1 MQMIRPLLLPLIL
14 SLSVLAG
21 WGVSTSALAAHGFA
35 QYGDLQYPPGFKHF
49 SYVNPN
55 APKGGTLFLPN
66 PDRRTSFDKFNPF
79 SMKGVAAPG
88 VAQLMFES
96 LLIGSADEVASSYGL
111 LADDVSLAKDE
122 LSVTF
127 RLNSLAR
134 FNDNSP
140 VLAKDVKYSF
150 DTLMSKLASP
160 QFRTVYADVKQA
172 VIISERVIRFDF
184 HRKNTELPLLVGS
197 MPVFSEKWGKDAQGA
212 GKPFNQFT
220 FEKPIA
226 SGPYLIESYD
236 IGKNIVFK
244 KNPDYWGS
252 QLNVRIGF
260 FNFDKVS
267 YRLYKDDTTRLEA
280 FKAGEFDTLV
290 EYRAKNWAKSYVG
303 PKFRDGSLKKQHFQ
317 HRNGAGM
324 QGFVMNSRHPIF
336 KDQRVRQALTLALD
350 FEWMNRQLFYGQYHR
365 IDSYFSN
372 SELGASYEA
381 ASLPSAQERKLL
393 EPLQKAYPQHFP
405 QGVLGPMLLP
415 VTTEEPSSLR
425 QNLRKARELL
435 AQAGWVYK
443 DGALRNAQG
452 QAFRFE
458 FMDDG
463 GAMSRLVTAY
473 ARNLEKLGM
482 KVDIRTTDYALYQKR
497 LEEFDFQ
504 MTSMKFPDSQS
515 PGNELWDRYGSQSAT
530 TKGSDNILG
539 VQSPVVDALI
549 SEIVKAQTRKDLI
562 TATRALDRVLTH
574 SYYIV
579 PHWYS
584 ATHRVSYKT
593 DMGFSIP
600 PNYFAAESWILS
612 TWWRNPSSNTQAGAG
627 R

>member
-1 MQMIRPLLLPLIL
+1 
-14 SLSVLAG
+14 
-21 WGVSTSALAAHGFA
+21 
-35 QYGDLQYPPGFKHF
+35 
-49 SYVNPN
+49 
-55 APKGGTLFLPN
+55 
-66 PDRRTSFDKFNPF
+66 
-79 SMKGVAAPG
+79 MKGVTAPG

-111 LADDVSLAKDE
+111 LAEDVALAKDE

-127 RLNSLAR
+127 RLNPLAR

-160 QFRTVYADVKQA
+160 QFRTVYADVKQS

-244 KNPDYWGS
+244 KNPEYWGS
-252 QLNVRIGF
+252 QLNVRVGF

-267 YRLYKDDTTRLEA
+267 YRLYKDDTARLEA

-324 QGFVMNSRHPIF
+324 QGFVMNTRDPIF
-336 KDQRVRQALTLALD
+336 KDKRVREALTLALD

-405 QGVLGPMLLP
+405 KGALGPMLLP

-452 QAFRFE
+452 QPFRFE

-463 GAMSRLVTAY
+463 GAMSRLVSAY
-473 ARNLEKLGM
+473 VRNLEKLGI

-504 MTSMKFPDSQS
+504 MTSMRFPDSQS
-515 PGNELWDRYGSQSAT
+515 PGNELWDRYGSQSAS
-530 TKGSDNILG
+530 TKGSDNIIG

-562 TATRALDRVLTH
+562 AATRALDRVLTH
-574 SYYIV
+574 SYYMV

-584 ATHRVSYKT
+584 ATHRVSYKSAL
-593 DMGFSIP
+593 GFSIP

-612 TWWRNPSSNTQAGAG
+612 TWWRNTSSNSQAGAE

>member
-21 WGVSTSALAAHGFA
+21 WSVSTGALAAHGFA

-55 APKGGTLFLPN
+55 APKGGTLYLPN

-79 SMKGVAAPG
+79 SMKGVTAPG

-111 LADDVSLAKDE
+111 LAEDVALAKDE

-127 RLNSLAR
+127 RLNPLAR

-244 KNPDYWGS
+244 KNPEYWGS
-252 QLNVRIGF
+252 QLNVRVGF

-267 YRLYKDDTTRLEA
+267 YRLYKDDTARLEA

-324 QGFVMNSRHPIF
+324 QGFVMNTRDPIF
-336 KDQRVRQALTLALD
+336 KDKRVREALTLALD

-405 QGVLGPMLLP
+405 KGALGPMLLP

-452 QAFRFE
+452 QPFRFE

-463 GAMSRLVTAY
+463 GAMSRLVSAY
-473 ARNLEKLGM
+473 VRNLEKLGM

-504 MTSMKFPDSQS
+504 MTSMRFPDSQS
-515 PGNELWDRYGSQSAT
+515 PGNELWDRYGSQSAS
-530 TKGSDNILG
+530 TKGSDNIIG

-562 TATRALDRVLTH
+562 AATRALDRVLTH
-574 SYYIV
+574 SYYMV

-584 ATHRVSYKT
+584 ATHRVSYKSAL
-593 DMGFSIP
+593 GFSIP

-612 TWWRNPSSNTQAGAG
+612 TWWRNTSSNSQAGAE

>member
-14 SLSVLAG
+14 SLSVLTG
-21 WGVSTSALAAHGFA
+21 WSVSTGAFAAHGFA

-55 APKGGTLFLPN
+55 APKGGTLYLPN

-79 SMKGVAAPG
+79 SMKGVTAPG

-111 LADDVSLAKDE
+111 LAEDVSLAKDQ

-127 RLNSLAR
+127 RLNPQAR

-172 VIISERVIRFDF
+172 VIVSERVIRFDF

-197 MPVFSEKWGKDAQGA
+197 MPIFSEKWGKDAQGA

-244 KNPDYWGS
+244 KNPEYWGA

-260 FNFDKVS
+260 FNFEKVS
-267 YRLYKDDTTRLEA
+267 YRLYKDDTARIEA

-324 QGFVMNSRHPIF
+324 QGFVMNTRHPIF

-372 SELGASYEA
+372 SELGASFEA
-381 ASLPSAQERKLL
+381 GSLPSAQERKLL
-393 EPLQKAYPQHFP
+393 EPLQNAYPQHFP
-405 QGVLGPMLLP
+405 KNALGPMLLP

-473 ARNLEKLGM
+473 VRNLEKLGM

-549 SEIVKAQTRKDLI
+549 SSIVKAQTRKDLI

-584 ATHRVSYKT
+584 ATHRVAYKS

-612 TWWRNPSSNTQAGAG
+612 TWWRNPPSNSQAGAG

>member
-21 WGVSTSALAAHGFA
+21 WSVSTCALAAHGFA

-55 APKGGTLFLPN
+55 APQGGTLYLPN

-111 LADDVSLAKDE
+111 LAEDVNLAKDE

-127 RLNSLAR
+127 RLNPLAR

-172 VIISERVIRFDF
+172 VILSERVIRFDF

-197 MPVFSEKWGKDAQGA
+197 MPIFSEKWGKDAQGA

-220 FEKPIA
+220 FEKPIG

-244 KNPDYWGS
+244 KNPEYWGAK
-252 QLNVRIGF
+252 LNVRVGF
-260 FNFDKVS
+260 FNFEKVS
-267 YRLYKDDTTRLEA
+267 YRLYKDDTARIEA

-303 PKFRDGSLKKQHFQ
+303 PKFRDGTLKKQHFQ

-324 QGFVMNSRHPIF
+324 QGFVMNTRHPIF

-372 SELGASYEA
+372 SELGASFEA
-381 ASLPSAQERKLL
+381 GSLPSAQERKLL

-405 QGVLGPMLLP
+405 KNALGPMLLP

-463 GAMSRLVTAY
+463 GAMSRLVSAY
-473 ARNLEKLGM
+473 VRNLEKLGM

-515 PGNELWDRYGSQSAT
+515 PGNELWDRYGSQSAA

-549 SEIVKAQTRKDLI
+549 SSIVKAQTRKDLI

-574 SYYIV
+574 SYYIE

-584 ATHRVSYKT
+584 ATHRVAYKS

-612 TWWRNPSSNTQAGAG
+612 TWWRNPPSNSQAGAV

>member
-1 MQMIRPLLLPLIL
+1 
-14 SLSVLAG
+14 V
-21 WGVSTSALAAHGFA
+21 
-35 QYGDLQYPPGFKHF
+35 
-49 SYVNPN
+49 
-55 APKGGTLFLPN
+55 
-66 PDRRTSFDKFNPF
+66 
-79 SMKGVAAPG
+79 
-88 VAQLMFES
+88 
-96 LLIGSADEVASSYGL
+96 
-111 LADDVSLAKDE
+111 
-122 LSVTF
+122 
-127 RLNSLAR
+127 
-134 FNDNSP
+134 
-140 VLAKDVKYSF
+140 
-150 DTLMSKLASP
+150 
-160 QFRTVYADVKQA
+160 
-172 VIISERVIRFDF
+172 RV
-184 HRKNTELPLLVGS
+184 
-197 MPVFSEKWGKDAQGA
+197 
-212 GKPFNQFT
+212 
-220 FEKPIA
+220 
-226 SGPYLIESYD
+226 
-236 IGKNIVFK
+236 
-244 KNPDYWGS
+244 
-252 QLNVRIGF
+252 GF
-260 FNFDKVS
+260 FNFEKVS
-267 YRLYKDDTTRLEA
+267 YRLYKDDTARIEA

-303 PKFRDGSLKKQHFQ
+303 PKFRDGTLKKQHFQ

-324 QGFVMNSRHPIF
+324 QGFVMNTRHPIF

-372 SELGASYEA
+372 SELGASFEA
-381 ASLPSAQERKLL
+381 GSLPSAQERKLL

-405 QGVLGPMLLP
+405 KNALGPMLLP

-473 ARNLEKLGM
+473 VRNLEKLGM

-549 SEIVKAQTRKDLI
+549 SSIVKAQTRKDLI

-584 ATHRVSYKT
+584 ATHRVAYKS

-612 TWWRNPSSNTQAGAG
+612 TWWRNPPSNSQAGAG

>member
-1 MQMIRPLLLPLIL
+1 MLMIRPLLLTAIL
-14 SLSVLAG
+14 SLFTMAG
-21 WGVSTSALAAHGFA
+21 IGLSGSASAAHGFA
-35 QYGDLQYPPGFKHF
+35 QYGDLLYPAGFKHF

-55 APKGGTLFLPN
+55 APKGGTLNLPN

-79 SMKGVAAPG
+79 TLKGVTAPG

-96 LLIGSADEVASSYGL
+96 LLIGSADEIASSYGL
-111 LADDVSLAKDE
+111 LAEDVSLAKDQ

-127 RLNSLAR
+127 RLRAHAR
-134 FNDNSP
+134 FNDGAP

-160 QFRTVYADVKQA
+160 QFKTVYADVKQA
-172 VIISERVIRFDF
+172 VVVSERVIRFDF

-197 MPVFSEKWGKDAQGA
+197 MPVFSEKWGKDATGA
-212 GKPFNQFT
+212 GKPFNQLT
-220 FEKPIA
+220 FEKPIG

-236 IGKNIVFK
+236 IGKSIVFK
-244 KNPDYWGS
+244 KDPQYWGAD
-252 QLNVRIGF
+252 LNVRVGF
-260 FNFDKVS
+260 FNFDRVS
-267 YRLYKDDTTRLEA
+267 YRLYKDDTARLEA
-280 FKAGEFDTLV
+280 LKAGEFDTLV

-303 PKFRDGSLKKQHFQ
+303 PKFRDGTLKKQHFS

-324 QGFVMNSRHPIF
+324 QGFVMNIRKPIF
-336 KDQRVRQALTLALD
+336 QDQRVREALTLALD
-350 FEWMNRQLFYGQYHR
+350 FEWMNRLLFYGQYHR

-372 SELGASYEA
+372 SDLGASYQP
-381 ASLPSAQERKLL
+381 ASVPSAAERKIL
-393 EPLQKAYPQHFP
+393 EPLQKAYPKHFP
-405 QGVLGPMLLP
+405 AKALGPMTLP
-415 VTTEEPSSLR
+415 VTTEAPSSLR
-425 QNLRKARELL
+425 QNLRQARELL

-443 DGALRNAQG
+443 DGALRNAKG
-452 QAFRFE
+452 QAFEFE

-463 GAMSRLVTAY
+463 GAMSRLVLAY
-473 ARNLEKLGM
+473 ARNLEKLGI

-497 LEEFDFQ
+497 LEEFDFF

-515 PGNELWDRYGSQSAT
+515 PGNELWDRYGSESAS
-530 TKGSDNILG
+530 TKGADNIIG

-549 SEIVKAQTRKDLI
+549 GEIVKAQTRKDLI

-574 SYYIV
+574 SYYVV

-584 ATHRVSYKT
+584 PTHRVAYKS
-593 DMGFSIP
+593 DLAFPQP

-612 TWWRNPSSNTQAGAG
+612 TWWRVPSSTNKAGVSQ
-627 R
+627 

>member
-1 MQMIRPLLLPLIL
+1 MLMIRPLLLPAIL
-14 SLSVLAG
+14 SLFIMAGTGLSGSV
-21 WGVSTSALAAHGFA
+21 WAAHGFA

-55 APKGGTLFLPN
+55 SPKGGTLNLPN

-79 SMKGVAAPG
+79 SLKGVTAPG
-88 VAQLMFES
+88 IAQLMFES
-96 LLIGSADEVASSYGL
+96 LLIGSADEIASSYGL
-111 LADDVSLAKDE
+111 LAEDVTLAKDQ

-127 RLNSLAR
+127 RLRTNAR
-134 FNDNSP
+134 FNDQSP

-160 QFRTVYADVKQA
+160 QFKTVYADVKQA
-172 VIISERVIRFDF
+172 VVVSERVIRFDF

-197 MPVFSEKWGKDAQGA
+197 MPIFSEKWGKDAAGA
-212 GKPFNQFT
+212 GKPFNQLT
-220 FEKPIA
+220 FEKPIG

-236 IGKNIVFK
+236 IGKSIIFK
-244 KNPDYWGS
+244 KDPQYWGAD
-252 QLNVRIGF
+252 LNVRVGF
-260 FNFDKVS
+260 FNFDRVS
-267 YRLYKDDTTRLEA
+267 YRLYKDDTARLEA
-280 FKAGEFDTLV
+280 LKAGEFDTLV

-303 PKFRDGSLKKQHFQ
+303 PKFRDGTLKKQHFS

-324 QGFVMNSRHPIF
+324 QGFVMNIRKPIF
-336 KDQRVRQALTLALD
+336 QDQRVREALTLALD
-350 FEWMNRQLFYGQYHR
+350 FEWMNRLLFYGQYHR

-372 SELGASYEA
+372 SDLGASYQPG
-381 ASLPSAQERKLL
+381 SLPSAAERKLL
-393 EPLQKAYPQHFP
+393 EPLQRAYPKHFP
-405 QGVLGPMLLP
+405 AKALGPMTLP
-415 VTTEEPSSLR
+415 VTTEAPSSLR
-425 QNLRKARELL
+425 QNLRQARELL

-443 DGALRNAQG
+443 DGALRNAKG
-452 QAFRFE
+452 QPFEFE

-463 GAMSRLVTAY
+463 GAMSRLVLAY
-473 ARNLEKLGM
+473 ARNLEKLGI

-497 LEEFDFQ
+497 LEEFDFF

-515 PGNELWDRYGSQSAT
+515 PGNELWDRYGSESAS
-530 TKGSDNILG
+530 TKGADNIIG

-549 SEIVKAQTRKDLI
+549 GEIVKAQTRKDLI

-574 SYYIV
+574 SYYVV

-584 ATHRVSYKT
+584 PTHRVAYKS
-593 DMGFSIP
+593 DLAFPQP

-612 TWWRNPSSNTQAGAG
+612 TWWRVPASTNKAGVSQ
-627 R
+627 

>member
-1 MQMIRPLLLPLIL
+1 MLMIRPLLLTAIL
-14 SLSVLAG
+14 SLFTMAG
-21 WGVSTSALAAHGFA
+21 IGLSGNASAAHGFA
-35 QYGDLQYPPGFKHF
+35 QYGDLLYPAGFKHF

-55 APKGGTLFLPN
+55 APKGGTLNLPN

-79 SMKGVAAPG
+79 TLKGVTAPG

-96 LLIGSADEVASSYGL
+96 LLIGSADEIASSYGL
-111 LADDVSLAKDE
+111 LAEDVSLAKDQ

-127 RLNSLAR
+127 RLRAHAR
-134 FNDNSP
+134 FNDGAP

-160 QFRTVYADVKQA
+160 QFKTVYADVKQA
-172 VIISERVIRFDF
+172 VVVSERVIRFDF

-197 MPVFSEKWGKDAQGA
+197 MPVFSEKWGKDATGA
-212 GKPFNQFT
+212 GKPFNQLT
-220 FEKPIA
+220 FEKPIG

-236 IGKNIVFK
+236 IGKSIVFK
-244 KNPDYWGS
+244 KDPQYWGAD
-252 QLNVRIGF
+252 LNVRVGF
-260 FNFDKVS
+260 FNFDRVS
-267 YRLYKDDTTRLEA
+267 YRLYKDDTARLEA
-280 FKAGEFDTLV
+280 LKAGEFDTLV

-303 PKFRDGSLKKQHFQ
+303 PKFRDGTLKKQHFS

-324 QGFVMNSRHPIF
+324 QGFVMNIRKPIF
-336 KDQRVRQALTLALD
+336 QDQRVREALTLALD
-350 FEWMNRQLFYGQYHR
+350 FEWMNRLLFYGQYHR

-372 SELGASYEA
+372 SDLGASYQP
-381 ASLPSAQERKLL
+381 ASVPSAAERKIL
-393 EPLQKAYPQHFP
+393 EPLQKAYPKHFP
-405 QGVLGPMLLP
+405 AKALGPMTLP
-415 VTTEEPSSLR
+415 VTTEAPSSLR
-425 QNLRKARELL
+425 QNLRQARELL

-443 DGALRNAQG
+443 DGALRNAKG
-452 QAFRFE
+452 QAFEFE

-463 GAMSRLVTAY
+463 GAMSRLVLAY
-473 ARNLEKLGM
+473 ARNLEKLGI

-497 LEEFDFQ
+497 LEEFDFF

-515 PGNELWDRYGSQSAT
+515 PGNELWDRYGSESAS
-530 TKGSDNILG
+530 TKGADNIIG

-549 SEIVKAQTRKDLI
+549 GEIVKAQTRKDLI

-574 SYYIV
+574 SYYVV

-584 ATHRVSYKT
+584 PTHRVAYKS
-593 DMGFSIP
+593 DLAFPQP

-612 TWWRNPSSNTQAGAG
+612 TWWRVPSSTNKAGVSQ
-627 R
+627 

>member
-14 SLSVLAG
+14 SLSVLTG
-21 WGVSTSALAAHGFA
+21 WSLSTGAFAAHGFA

-55 APKGGTLFLPN
+55 APKGGTLYLPN

-79 SMKGVAAPG
+79 SMKGVTAPG

-111 LADDVSLAKDE
+111 LAEDVSLAKDQ

-127 RLNSLAR
+127 RLNPLAR

-172 VIISERVIRFDF
+172 VILSERVIRFDF

-197 MPVFSEKWGKDAQGA
+197 MPIFSEKWGKDAQGA

-244 KNPDYWGS
+244 KNPEYWGA
-252 QLNVRIGF
+252 QLNVRVGF
-260 FNFDKVS
+260 FNFEKVS
-267 YRLYKDDTTRLEA
+267 YRLYKDDTARIEA

-324 QGFVMNSRHPIF
+324 QGFVMNTRHPIF

-372 SELGASYEA
+372 SELGASFEA
-381 ASLPSAQERKLL
+381 GSLPSAQERKLL
-393 EPLQKAYPQHFP
+393 EPLQNAYPQHFP
-405 QGVLGPMLLP
+405 KNALGPMLLP

-435 AQAGWVYK
+435 AQAGWAYK

-473 ARNLEKLGM
+473 VRNLEKLGM

-515 PGNELWDRYGSQSAT
+515 PGNELWDRYGSQSAI

-549 SEIVKAQTRKDLI
+549 SSIVKAQTRKDLI

-584 ATHRVSYKT
+584 ATHRVAYKS

-612 TWWRNPSSNTQAGAG
+612 TWWRNPPSNSQAGAG